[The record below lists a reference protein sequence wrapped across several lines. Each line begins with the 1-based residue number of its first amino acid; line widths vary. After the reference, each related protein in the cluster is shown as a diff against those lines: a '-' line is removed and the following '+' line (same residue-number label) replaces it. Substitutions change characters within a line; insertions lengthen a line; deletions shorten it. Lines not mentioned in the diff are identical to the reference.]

1 MSGISFSSTFNPARI
16 VFGPGKL
23 ALLPEEL
30 SLLGASRTMVL
41 ATPFQRSEAE
51 ALAERLGDLAAGV
64 FAEAAMHTPVSVTE
78 RALAACD
85 AAEADSVASF
95 GGGSTIG
102 LGKAVSWRKG
112 LPHIAIATTYA
123 GSEVTPIL
131 GETKDGLK
139 STMRDRRILPDTV
152 IYDPDLTLSL
162 SVAASVNSGLNAMA
176 HAVEGL
182 FSRDRNP
189 VLSWQATEG
198 IRALKEAL
206 PQIVEK
212 PDDVDARSLALY
224 GSWLCG
230 TVLGAA
236 GMALHHKI
244 CHVLGGT
251 FDLPHAETHAIL
263 LPHTA
268 RYNAEA
274 AADMFRPLQD
284 LFGASIGAGLF
295 DFSAFLGAP
304 VALRDLGLAESD
316 LDRATDIAMESPYWN
331 PRPIERPSIRALL
344 QSAWEGSRPP

>member
-1 MSGISFSSTFNPARI
+1 MSGTDFASTFNPGRI

-23 ALLPEEL
+23 ALLPAEL
-30 SLLGASRTMVL
+30 SLLGVSRAMVL
-41 ATPFQRSEAE
+41 ATPFQRTEAE
-51 ALAERLGDLAAGV
+51 ALAERLGGLAAGV
-64 FAEAAMHTPVSVTE
+64 FADAAMHTPVSVTE

-85 AAEADSVASF
+85 AAEADSVVSF

-102 LGKAVSWRKG
+102 LGKAIAWRKG
-112 LPHIAIATTYA
+112 IPHLAVATTYA

-131 GETKDGLK
+131 GETRDGLK
-139 STMRDRRILPDTV
+139 STMRDRSILPDTV
-152 IYDPDLTLSL
+152 IYDPDLTLGL
-162 SVAASVNSGLNAMA
+162 PVAASVNSGLNAMA

-189 VLSWQATEG
+189 VSSWQAIEG

-206 PQIVEK
+206 PQIVDN
-212 PDDVDARSLALY
+212 PGNIGARSLALY

-263 LPHTA
+263 LPQTA
-268 RYNAEA
+268 HYNADA
-274 AADMFRPLQD
+274 AAEMFRPLQD
-284 LFGASIGAGLF
+284 LFGSSVGAGLY
-295 DFSAFLGAP
+295 DFSASLGAP
-304 VALRDLGLAESD
+304 VALRDLGLAEAD
-316 LDRATDIAMESPYWN
+316 LDRAADIAMENPYWN
-331 PRPIERPSIRALL
+331 PRPIEHAPIRALL
-344 QSAWEGSRPP
+344 QSAWEGSRPR